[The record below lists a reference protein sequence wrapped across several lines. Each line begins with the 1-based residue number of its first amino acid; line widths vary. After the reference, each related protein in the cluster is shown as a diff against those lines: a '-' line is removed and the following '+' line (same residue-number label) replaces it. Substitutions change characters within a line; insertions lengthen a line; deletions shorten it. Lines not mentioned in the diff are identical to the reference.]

1 MNVCQR
7 GYGIEIRPQYKKGL
21 FLKNLRWGKGLFHL
35 GITGKL
41 LGIVL
46 PLVVLPCLV
55 TGGLGYFASEEI
67 VTRLL
72 NQSQIN
78 RVREIAEE
86 IDQIFNASRAD
97 LKMISHLPVL
107 RDYYYNRFYALE
119 SEAEINRKEAER
131 FFKDVARK
139 SPLYYR
145 ISYVDSKDKLV
156 ACVQEGRIVPP
167 WDLRN
172 DLTLISKKQHFVPN
186 DTVVSPAFNLKPEGR
201 LVVHMAQPLFD
212 RWNELAGIV
221 QIDLDINE
229 LGRRVLSRRVGVNG
243 YAFVLDNAGRVLIHP
258 EPVHMGRMISQVGEP
273 SLEAMFREMVEQGQG
288 MLPYY
293 YRGDRIAAFTRV
305 RDTGWTIAVTLPVA
319 EFKAHVTVIKR
330 QVLQII
336 IVAASLALAAGI
348 FFSWHFLRP
357 IKKLAGATKV
367 ISEGRLPE
375 KIHFDSNDELG
386 MLTRSFNQMV
396 KNLRRIQSELVK
408 SEKLVS
414 VGRLASGVA
423 HEVRNPLNTMNVTLG
438 LLKRRVAGNKEVMA
452 LAETISAEISQLD
465 HFLSDFLSYSR
476 QPPPKSTPT
485 NVNEMAEDILSGYS
499 ARALESHITLK
510 SRLDQSL
517 PLFPLDPFQV
527 ERAIVNIVV
536 NAIESM
542 PDGGTLIIK
551 TKWRPPPNGK
561 SGEGFLEFSI
571 ADTGKGLSSEELQ
584 SVLDPF
590 YTTKELG
597 TGLGLSLSQSIIES
611 HGGHIRIRSE
621 PGWGTTVTIM
631 LPRLAVRVSGG
642 VDHEQV

>member
-1 MNVCQR
+1 M
-7 GYGIEIRPQYKKGL
+7 
-21 FLKNLRWGKGLFHL
+21 

-78 RVREIAEE
+78 QVREIADQ
-86 IDQIFNASRAD
+86 IDQVFNASRAD
-97 LKMISHLPVL
+97 LEMISHLPVL
-107 RDYYYNRFYALE
+107 RDYYYNRFYALD

-139 SPLYYR
+139 SNLYHR
-145 ISYVDSKDKLV
+145 ISYMDSKDKLV

-167 WDLRN
+167 WDLPS
-172 DLTLISKKQHFVPN
+172 DLNFISQKRHFAPN
-186 DTVVSPAFNLKPEGR
+186 NTVVSPVLNLEPEGR

-229 LGRRVLSRRVGVNG
+229 LGSRILSRRVGVNG

-258 EPVHMGRMISQVGEP
+258 ESVHVGRMISQLGEP

-288 MLPYY
+288 MLSYS
-293 YRGDRIAAFTRV
+293 YRGDKIAAFTGV
-305 RDTGWTIAVTLPVA
+305 RELGWTIAVTLPVA
-319 EFKAHVTVIKR
+319 EFKSHVTVIKN

-336 IVAASLALAAGI
+336 IIAASLALAAGV
-348 FFSWHFLRP
+348 FFSWHFLQP
-357 IKKLAGATKV
+357 IKKLAGATNV
-367 ISEGRLPE
+367 IAEGRLPE

-386 MLTRSFNQMV
+386 MLTHSFNQMV

-438 LLKRRVAGNKEVMA
+438 LLKRRVVGKKEVMA

-476 QPPPKSTPT
+476 QPPPKPTPT
-485 NVNEMAEDILSGYS
+485 NVNEMVEDILSGY
-499 ARALESHITLK
+499 ATRAMEKHITLK
-510 SRLDQSL
+510 SRLDPNL
-517 PLFPLDPFQV
+517 PLFPLDPFQI
-527 ERAIVNIVV
+527 ERAVVNIVV
-536 NAIESM
+536 NAIEAM
-542 PDGGTLIIK
+542 PHGGELVVS
-551 TKWRPPPNGK
+551 TKWRSPPNEE
-561 SGEGFLEFSI
+561 SGRELLEFSI
-571 ADTGKGLSSEELQ
+571 EDTGKGLSPEELQ

-597 TGLGLSLSQSIIES
+597 TGLGLSLSQSIVES
-611 HGGHIRIRSE
+611 HGGRIQIRSK
-621 PGWGTTVTIM
+621 PGWGTTVIVV
-631 LPRLAVRVSGG
+631 LPRPAVRAHGG
-642 VDHEQV
+642 LDDESV

>member
-1 MNVCQR
+1 MKSVR
-7 GYGIEIRPQYKKGL
+7 GTIRGS
-21 FLKNLRWGKGLFHL
+21 FLKNLRRGNGFFHL

-78 RVREIAEE
+78 LVREIAEE
-86 IDQIFNASRAD
+86 IDQVFNTCRAD
-97 LKMISHLPVL
+97 LDMISHLPVL
-107 RDYYYNRFYALE
+107 RDYYYNRFYTLN

-131 FFKDVARK
+131 FFRDVARK
-139 SPLYYR
+139 STLYYR
-145 ISYVDSKDKLV
+145 ISYMDSKGELV

-167 WDLRN
+167 KDVHN
-172 DLTLISKKQHFVPN
+172 DQTSISQKQHFVPN
-186 DTVVSPAFNLKPEGR
+186 DTVVSPVLNSEPEGR
-201 LVVHMAQPLFD
+201 LIVHMTQPLFD
-212 RWNELAGIV
+212 RWNELAGLV
-221 QIDLDINE
+221 QIDLDINA
-229 LGRRVLSRRVGVNG
+229 LGRRILSRRVGVNG
-243 YAFVLDNAGRVLIHP
+243 YAFVLDNDGNILIHP
-258 EPVHMGRMISQVGEP
+258 ETKHVGRTIDQVGEP
-273 SLEAMFREMVEQGQG
+273 SVATMFREMMEQGQG
-288 MLPYY
+288 MLSYY
-293 YRGDRIAAFTRV
+293 YQGDRIAAFTRV

-319 EFKAHVTVIKR
+319 EFKAHVTIIKK

-357 IKKLAGATKV
+357 IKKLAGATNV

-375 KIHFDSNDELG
+375 KIHFNSNDELG

-408 SEKLVS
+408 NEKLVS

-438 LLKRRVAGNKEVMA
+438 LLKRRVAGKKDVMA

-476 QPPPKSTPT
+476 QPPPKPTPT
-485 NVNEMAEDILSGYS
+485 SINEMAEDILSGYS
-499 ARALESHITLK
+499 ALATRSHIILK
-510 SRLDQSL
+510 SRLDPSL

-542 PDGGTLIIK
+542 PDGGALIIK
-551 TKWRPPPNGK
+551 TKWRPRPNGK
-561 SGEGFLEFSI
+561 SGEGFLAFSI
-571 ADTGKGLSSEELQ
+571 ADTGKGLSPEELQ
-584 SVLDPF
+584 HVFDPF

-597 TGLGLSLSQSIIES
+597 TGFGLSLSQSIVES
-611 HGGHIRIRSE
+611 HGGHIQIRSE
-621 PGWGTTVTIM
+621 PGWGTTVTII
-631 LPRLAVRVSGG
+631 LPGAAAQVHGG
-642 VDHEQV
+642 LDHEQV